1 MTASAI
7 TSASNRSLARSRGLR
22 RNSPKMG
29 HCGRRTVKVS
39 RASSAVAWVLIGRS
53 CGRGTVIEIPSGRV
67 ALQTEG
73 RAVGAWRTD
82 GAPAA
87 GLGAQTALTCAAWT
101 PGSRLGGGGPARLAR
116 AATIDR
122 GSAVRRPSRP
132 PPLTPFGFNF
142 HGGGDCLPGLARAE
156 QRCRRALS
164 RFDSTRLLVG
174 VGGRRSDSWPAALL
188 ASSVAGWRSRP
199 SWAAGHA
206 GVLDRA
212 VFRAEDAYQYRRRL
226 RSDVDSGEPTQ

>member
-7 TSASNRSLARSRGLR
+7 TSASNRSLARIRGLR

-29 HCGRRTVKVS
+29 HRGRRTVKVS
-39 RASSAVAWVLIGRS
+39 RPSSASAWMLIGRS
-53 CGRGTVIEIPSGRV
+53 CGRGTVIEIPSERV

-73 RAVGAWRTD
+73 RAIGAWRTG

-87 GLGAQTALTCAAWT
+87 GLGVQTVSTCGAWT
-101 PGSRLGGGGPARLAR
+101 PGSRLGGGPARLAR

-132 PPLTPFGFNF
+132 PPLAPFGFNF

-156 QRCRRALS
+156 QRCRRTLS
-164 RFDSTRLLVG
+164 RIDSPRLFAG
-174 VGGRRSDSWPAALL
+174 VGGRRPDS
-188 ASSVAGWRSRP
+188 
-199 SWAAGHA
+199 
-206 GVLDRA
+206 
-212 VFRAEDAYQYRRRL
+212 
-226 RSDVDSGEPTQ
+226 